1 MKYSKEQKL
10 KWAKAYREGKLDH
23 SMAPAGVKYKNFL
36 TMVRRWEKLSTL
48 HGDDAVTA
56 GHRKRKY
63 PATYKLR
70 AVARVQA
77 GESAGEVA
85 RALGITSNSVVQQ
98 WVETYRLLGA
108 KGLESKPKGRKKH
121 AQEETQIPG
130 AGRIGEAQAGELH
143 AGPRDCLLKKLRALA
158 EPEERSQ
165 GRNAKPSSRPRRNS
179 RKPN

>member
-10 KWAKAYREGKLDH
+10 RWAKAYREGKLDH

-63 PATYKLR
+63 PAAYKLR

-108 KGLESKPKGRKKH
+108 KGLESKPKGRRPKNMPKKKKNCTRD
-121 AQEETQIPG
+121 EELEYLR
-130 AGRIGEAQAGELH
+130 AENAY
-143 AGPRDCLLKKLRALA
+143 LKKYMELLGKHGMVPVSS
-158 EPEERSQ
+158 ESKQ
-165 GRNAKPSSRPRRNS
+165 KPSKSS
-179 RKPN
+179 GKKATD